1 MTPDKLDVA
10 RQMLSAGKSKTL
22 IDRTI
27 GVSRPTLYAH
37 LAGE

>member
-22 IDRTI
+22 IARTI

-37 LAGE
+37 PAGE